1 MPQEKS
7 MKKIK
12 LGAEWQKSLRYRNIK
27 IQQKFSSR
35 LKHTGEL
42 QKQTNKQTK
51 RLLIYITFEYVY

>member
-1 MPQEKS
+1 